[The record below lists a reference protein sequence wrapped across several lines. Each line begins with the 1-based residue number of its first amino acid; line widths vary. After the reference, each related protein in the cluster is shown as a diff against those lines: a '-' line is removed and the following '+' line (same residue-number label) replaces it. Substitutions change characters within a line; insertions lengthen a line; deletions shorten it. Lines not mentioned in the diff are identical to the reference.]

1 MFLGLTFN
9 SAVHCVCVCVC
20 VGEDK
25 DEDEGW
31 GRGWWGGRGRV
42 RSRANIWHLMASL
55 SQLWGHLDTV
65 LFVFVSL
72 TLIRGTI

>member
-20 VGEDK
+20 MGEDK

-31 GRGWWGGRGRV
+31 GRGWWGVGAELDQGQT
-42 RSRANIWHLMASL
+42 SGTSWPACHNCGGIWTQCCLCLSL
-55 SQLWGHLDTV
+55 
-65 LFVFVSL
+65 
-72 TLIRGTI
+72 